1 MRSCFGFGCA
11 RTRSSKP
18 SSPTRTSPRI
28 VVATAAQQQAARTI
42 QRMWRGASTR
52 KALRTGTMRRTV
64 RAKRTASLPGL
75 ASLPANMKRKVL
87 NRAIP
92 RLPGFF
98 NKKQAPKRQLSAN
111 MQQWLRMAHQ
121 GNQNFPNTP
130 SYDRYVNQVWNFAHN
145 RNADPRARRAKLTKG
160 ILARYE
166 LLKPVPGYASTD
178 SPRVIAWRRRLEANF
193 NRKYTRRSS
202 ARLSSRELYAFLQTM
217 PLEYL
222 IRTGRNAPHYA

>member
-1 MRSCFGFGCA
+1 MKSCFAC
-11 RTRSSKP
+11 THSSKP

-42 QRMWRGASTR
+42 QRMWRGTSTR

-75 ASLPANMKRKVL
+75 ASLPVNMRRKVL
-87 NRAIP
+87 NFAIP
-92 RLPGFF
+92 RIPGFF
-98 NKKQAPKRQLSAN
+98 NKKPAPKRQLSAN
-111 MQQWLRMAHQ
+111 MQQWLRMAHK
-121 GNQNFPNTP
+121 NALTFPNTP
-130 SYDRYVNQVWNFAHN
+130 SYEQYVNQVWNFTRN
-145 RNADPRARRAKLTKG
+145 RNADPVARRKKLTKG

-166 LLKPVPGYASTD
+166 LLQPIPGVPTSAGAS
-178 SPRVIAWRRRLEANF
+178 SPRVIAWRRRLESNF

-217 PLEYL
+217 PIQYL
-222 IRTGRNAPHYA
+222 VRTGRSAPVYA